1 MLRVS
6 AILLLSLLAAFVSAI
21 KFDLAASPS
30 STAYADRK
38 CLSQYVSENT
48 MVIVTVKVGEGY
60 NQRVD
65 LEIYDDS
72 DSINKYATRRDVGEQ
87 GAKLAFNTHTDA
99 SIIVCFTNT
108 LSEVLIVV
116 TGFKNNAGY
125 KRSIDVD
132 YDIGAEALDYSKI
145 AKAEKLQPLEL
156 ELRKLEKVVQEIW
169 DEMEYLKKREA
180 KMRDTNESTN
190 ERVQWFSSLTLFALV
205 SLGTW
210 QVMYLRR
217 FFKRKR
223 LID

>member
-1 MLRVS
+1 
-6 AILLLSLLAAFVSAI
+6 
-21 KFDLAASPS
+21 
-30 STAYADRK
+30 
-38 CLSQYVSENT
+38 

-65 LEIYDDS
+65 LEIFDDS
-72 DSINKYATRRDVGEQ
+72 ESINKYATRRDVGEQ
-87 GAKLAFNTHTDA
+87 GARLAFSTHADA
-99 SIIVCFTNT
+99 SIFVCFTNT
-108 LSEVLIVV
+108 LSD
-116 TGFKNNAGY
+116 GFNPGPNY
-125 KRSIDVD
+125 RRTIDVD

-145 AKAEKLQPLEL
+145 AKAEKLEPLEV

-169 DEMEYLKKREA
+169 DEMEYLKSREA

-190 ERVQWFSSLTLFALV
+190 ERVQWFSIVTLLTLV
-205 SLGTW
+205 GLGTW

>member
-1 MLRVS
+1 MLRFS
-6 AILLLSLLAAFVSAI
+6 AFLLLSLVASIVSAI
-21 KFDLAASPS
+21 KFDLEAYPS
-30 STAYADRK
+30 STAFAHRK
-38 CLSQYVSENT
+38 CLSQHVGDNT

-72 DSINKYATRRDVGEQ
+72 ESINKYATRRDVGEQ
-87 GAKLAFNTHTDA
+87 GARLAFSTHADA
-99 SIIVCFTNT
+99 SIFVCFTNT
-108 LSEVLIVV
+108 LSE
-116 TGFKNNAGY
+116 GFNPGPNY
-125 KRSIDVD
+125 KRTIDVD
-132 YDIGAEALDYSKI
+132 YDIGAEAMDYSKI
-145 AKAEKLQPLEL
+145 AKAEKLAPLEV

-169 DEMEYLKKREA
+169 DEMEYLKTREA

-190 ERVQWFSSLTLFALV
+190 ERVQWFSIITLLTLI

>member
-1 MLRVS
+1 MLRFS
-6 AILLLSLLAAFVSAI
+6 ALLLLSLIATIVSAI
-21 KFDLAASPS
+21 KFDLDAYPS
-30 STAYADRK
+30 STAFANRK
-38 CLSQYVSENT
+38 CLSQYVGVNT

-72 DSINKYATRRDVGEQ
+72 ESINKYATRRDVGEQ
-87 GAKLAFNTHTDA
+87 GARLAFNTHADA
-99 SIIVCFTNT
+99 AIFVCFTNT
-108 LSEVLIVV
+108 LSD
-116 TGFKNNAGY
+116 GFNPGNY
-125 KRSIDVD
+125 KRTIDVD

-145 AKAEKLQPLEL
+145 ATAEKLGPLEI

-169 DEMEYLKKREA
+169 DEMEYLKRREA

-190 ERVQWFSSLTLFALV
+190 ERVQWFSMLTLFALI

>member
-1 MLRVS
+1 
-6 AILLLSLLAAFVSAI
+6 
-21 KFDLAASPS
+21 
-30 STAYADRK
+30 
-38 CLSQYVSENT
+38 

-72 DSINKYATRRDVGEQ
+72 ESINKYATRRDVGEQ
-87 GAKLAFNTHTDA
+87 GAKLAFNTHADA

-108 LSEVLIVV
+108 LSE
-116 TGFKNNAGY
+116 GFKPNAGY
-125 KRSIDVD
+125 KRTIDVD

-190 ERVQWFSSLTLFALV
+190 ERVQWFSTLTLFALV

>member
-6 AILLLSLLAAFVSAI
+6 AILLLSLLATFVSAI

-30 STAYADRK
+30 SSAYNDRK

-72 DSINKYATRRDVGEQ
+72 DSMNKYATRKDVGEQ

-108 LSEVLIVV
+108 LSE
-116 TGFKNNAGY
+116 GFKNNAGY
-125 KRSIDVD
+125 KRTIDVD
-132 YDIGAEALDYSKI
+132 YDIGAEALDYTKI
-145 AKAEKLQPLEL
+145 AKAEKLKPLEL

-190 ERVQWFSSLTLFALV
+190 ERVQWFSSLTMFALV